1 MLDLLLDRTF
11 LTVGLGTGL
20 IGATSG
26 ALGCFAYLRRQALIG
41 DVVSHSSLLGI
52 VVAFLVSDWVLG
64 TGSKSFS
71 VLIPGA
77 IVAGAA
83 ALLLTRAITTRT
95 RVKEDAALGVM
106 LAIFFGTGI
115 MLLRVA
121 QRSPHVS
128 GHAGLEDY
136 VFGLA
141 AAITTADLVM
151 IGILGVT
158 SIGAMLLLWPSLKL
172 HTFDRA
178 FAQTV
183 GLDAHRLDTILIVLL
198 VIGIV
203 IGIHAVGVVLM
214 IALIVTPASAARQ
227 WTRSLGGMVVLAA
240 VFGALSGTL
249 GSLLS
254 AMYRGAPTGPMI
266 VLVATAIFVVSL
278 IAAPRRGVLARARA
292 RAARVRR
299 LAQRGGAA

>member
-1 MLDLLLDRTF
+1 MLEILLDRTF

-20 IGATSG
+20 IGAVSG

-52 VVAFLVSDWVLG
+52 IVAFIVSDWVLG
-64 TGSKSFS
+64 MGSKSFM

-77 IVAGAA
+77 IIAGTG
-83 ALLLTRAITTRT
+83 ALLLTRAITHRT

-106 LAIFFGTGI
+106 LAIFFGTAI

-121 QRSPHVS
+121 QRSPHIR

-141 AAITTADLVM
+141 AALTMSDLVM
-151 IGILGVT
+151 IVVLGVV
-158 SIGAMLLLWPSLKL
+158 SIGTMLLIWPSLKL

-178 FAQTV
+178 FAQAIGMPAT
-183 GLDAHRLDTILIVLL
+183 RLDTLLLVLL

-214 IALIVTPASAARQ
+214 IALVVTPAGAARQ
-227 WTRSLGGMVVLAA
+227 WTRSLGGMVLLAA
-240 VFGALSGTL
+240 IFGALSGVI

-254 AMYRGAPTGPMI
+254 ATYRGAPTGPMI
-266 VLVATAIFVVSL
+266 VLVATFFFVVSL
-278 IAAPRRGVLARARA
+278 LFAPRRGVIARLRSRAARARA
-292 RAARVRR
+292 
-299 LAQRGGAA
+299 LETGGAA

>member
-1 MLDLLLDRTF
+1 MLEILLDRTF

-20 IGATSG
+20 IGAVSG

-52 VVAFLVSDWVLG
+52 IIAFIVSDWVLG
-64 TGSKSFS
+64 RGSKSFL

-77 IVAGAA
+77 IVAGTA
-83 ALLLTRAITTRT
+83 ALLLTRAITHRT

-121 QRSPHVS
+121 QRSPHIS

-141 AAITTADLVM
+141 AALTISDLIM
-151 IGILGVT
+151 IVVLGVV
-158 SIGAMLLLWPSLKL
+158 SIGTMLLLWPSLKL
-172 HTFDRA
+172 HTYDRA

-183 GLDAHRLDTILIVLL
+183 GLNASRLDTILLILL

-227 WTRSLGGMVVLAA
+227 WTRSLGGMVILAA
-240 VFGALSGTL
+240 VFGALSGVF

-254 AMYRGAPTGPMI
+254 ATYRGAPTGPMI
-266 VLVATAIFVVSL
+266 VLVATALFVLSL
-278 IAAPRRGVLARARA
+278 LFAPRRGVVARLRARTARARA
-292 RAARVRR
+292 
-299 LAQRGGAA
+299 LQREGGAA

>member
-1 MLDLLLDRTF
+1 MLDVLTDHTF

-41 DVVSHSSLLGI
+41 DVVAHSSLLGI
-52 VVAFLVSDWVLG
+52 IIAFVISDWVLG
-64 TGSKSFS
+64 RGSKSFI

-77 IVAGAA
+77 IVAGTA
-83 ALLLTRAITTRT
+83 ALLLTRAITNRT

-106 LAIFFGTGI
+106 LAVFFGTAI
-115 MLLRVA
+115 MLLRVV
-121 QRSPHVS
+121 QRSPTIT

-141 AAITTADLVM
+141 AALTSSDLVM
-151 IGILGVT
+151 IVVLGVV
-158 SIGAMLLLWPSLKL
+158 SISTMMLIWPSLKL

-178 FAQTV
+178 FAQSV
-183 GLDAHRLDTILIVLL
+183 GLNAGRLDTILLVLL

-227 WTRSLGGMVVLAA
+227 WTRSLGGMVLLAA
-240 VFGALSGTL
+240 FFGALSGAV

-254 AMYRGAPTGPMI
+254 AVYRGAPTGPMI
-266 VLVATAIFVVSL
+266 VLVATLIFTISL
-278 IAAPRRGVLARARA
+278 FFAPRRGVFARMRA
-292 RAARVRR
+292 RAARART
-299 LAQRGGAA
+299 LAQAGGRV